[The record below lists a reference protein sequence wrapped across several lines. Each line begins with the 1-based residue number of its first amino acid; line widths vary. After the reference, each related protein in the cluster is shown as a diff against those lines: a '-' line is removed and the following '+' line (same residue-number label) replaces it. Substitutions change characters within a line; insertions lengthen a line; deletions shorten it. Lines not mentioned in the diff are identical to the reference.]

1 MQLQFTAFLLVT
13 LSSNAFTG
21 SLDLCENVQSRRTE
35 IIQLF
40 ECILSKATPELVEE
54 LEELKP
60 KLLCTNFFIV
70 VKKVC
75 RNKPF
80 GAFLHD
86 YLSTEDL
93 YAEYNKLVRECLKG
107 DPTSQA
113 QPELQQPAPGLWNRF
128 ISYMKWPIVRARN
141 VKDAIIRRFTS
152 DKTASA

>member
-1 MQLQFTAFLLVT
+1 MQLKFTAFLLVT
-13 LSSNAFTG
+13 LASNALAG
-21 SLDLCENVQSRRTE
+21 SLDLCDNVQSRRTE

-54 LEELKP
+54 LQELKP

-80 GAFLHD
+80 
-86 YLSTEDL
+86 TEDL

-107 DPTSQA
+107 DPTSQV